1 MTKNEFIKECI
12 DKCDDAYVKKN
23 LPLAKETEEYIISA
37 FSQDKLNIG
46 EHLYNTGSSYDYIED
61 MRLVRGILYNYICN
75 LEREEENK
83 KYEIEKLQLQKSIT
97 IQNTLSAT
105 ATSTVTIT
113 IEQTISNILSIPK
126 EDLPDEEKK
135 KLVAELTDLEFAKGN
150 EPTLKEK
157 ISNIL
162 KNIADKGFE
171 VGKAVLPLV
180 LEYMKNS

>member
-1 MTKNEFIKECI
+1 MDKIEFVQEYI
-12 DKCDDAYVKKN
+12 DKCNAAYG
-23 LPLAKETEEYIISA
+23 PLEKRSLCYKIFGLFQGEIPKIEHYVYPDSSDCLDSLVAKLI
-37 FSQDKLNIG
+37 
-46 EHLYNTGSSYDYIED
+46 
-61 MRLVRGILYNYICN
+61 NYKCN
-75 LEREEENK
+75 LERENEIRKE
-83 KYEIEKLQLQKSIT
+83 EIEKLQLQKSIT